1 MLIIENTQE
10 HRILPIYELETYGE
24 KSLPEIEM
32 PILERVQKQ
41 SLAAFWRHQQYIFI
55 RRSIQL
61 ICQVRMV

>member
-32 PILERVQKQ
+32 PILERV
-41 SLAAFWRHQQYIFI
+41 
-55 RRSIQL
+55 
-61 ICQVRMV
+61 